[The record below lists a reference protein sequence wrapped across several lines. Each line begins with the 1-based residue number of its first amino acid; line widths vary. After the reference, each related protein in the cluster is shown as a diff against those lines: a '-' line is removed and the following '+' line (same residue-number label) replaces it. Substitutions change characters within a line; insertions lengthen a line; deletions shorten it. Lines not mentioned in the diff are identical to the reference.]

1 MNAMTLRNRW
11 ILAAAATLIGLGAT
25 PAFAQPD
32 EAAEVQQADKLLES
46 GDVDGT
52 VNLLQKIV
60 TRSPKSFDVR
70 LALGRALDLQGR
82 HSQARV
88 HLEEAL
94 KLAKDDQR
102 NTALTSLGVSYA
114 FESKPDEAA
123 RYYQRAFDAEIQA
136 NDRGGAAGLAN
147 ALGRIY
153 LESGNLKKAEEWY
166 TTGYETARKV
176 PGLTPAQSAL
186 WEMRRHNAFG
196 RIAARR
202 GNGAAAGEHAAAA
215 KALLDKGGNDNQAP
229 FYPYL
234 LGYIAFYGK
243 NYQQAVDDLLKG
255 DQEDPFVLGLIAQS
269 YDRLRQRESAVEYSR
284 KVMALPTHSINS
296 AFARP
301 IARKYLR

>member
-1 MNAMTLRNRW
+1 MTPLPRSCLVTLG
-11 ILAAAATLIGLGAT
+11 ILVILGVSLS
-25 PAFAQPD
+25 AQTD
-32 EAAEVQQADKLLES
+32 TTAQVQQAEKLLES
-46 GDVDGT
+46 GDVDGA
-52 VNLLQKIV
+52 VAALDKIV
-60 TRSPKSFDVR
+60 AGAPKSFDAR
-70 LALGRALDLQGR
+70 LTLGRALDLQGR
-82 HSQARV
+82 HAAART

-94 KLAKDDQR
+94 KLSKDDER

-114 FESKPDEAA
+114 FESKADEAA

-153 LESGNLKKAEEWY
+153 LESGNLGKAEEWY

-176 PGLTPAQSAL
+176 PGLTPAQTAL
-186 WEMRRHNAFG
+186 WEMRRHNALG

-202 GNGAAAGEHAAAA
+202 GDRTAAHEHAAAA
-215 KALLDKGGNDNQAP
+215 KTLLDKGGNEGQAV

-234 LGYIAFYGK
+234 LGYIAFYSK
-243 NYQQAVDDLLKG
+243 DYRRAIDELAKG
-255 DQEDPFVLGLIAQS
+255 DQEDPFVLGLMAQS
-269 YDRLRQRESAVEYSR
+269 YDRLREKASALEYAR
-284 KVMALPTHSINS
+284 KVMALPSHSINS